1 MRTTRTTVATMAA
14 LAAVGLGACGSA
26 QEVTTSHA
34 HETANVAYAGSLE
47 YLNEHVIG
55 PNFARTTGDGY
66 EGRGGGSFGLAHDI
80 IAGEISPNVFESI
93 GGAPIADLE
102 PRFTR
107 WYVTVASS
115 PIVLAYNPHASF
127 APRLAAIAAGRAPLT
142 ELFNILRSPGFLLG
156 RTNPATD
163 PQGQAFYEMV
173 ELATARYH
181 LPASTPSAV
190 LGSLENPSQVFS
202 ETSLEARLESGQL
215 DAASAFR
222 SQAIQLHLPYVALP
236 AAIDFGDPA
245 DAATYASASLTL
257 PNGTVVHGHPLT
269 LAVTTL
275 GHHDQAAATA
285 FVDYV
290 IDGAGRKALAAGG
303 YTLLRP
309 TVTGTGVPD
318 VVRSAVASADG

>member
-1 MRTTRTTVATMAA
+1 MAA
-14 LAAVGLGACGSA
+14 LAAAVLGACGST
-26 QEVTTSHA
+26 QNTSAHA
-34 HETANVAYAGSLE
+34 RETANVAYAGSLE

-55 PNFARTTGDGY
+55 PAFARATGDVY

-80 IAGEISPNVFESI
+80 AAGEISPNVFESI
-93 GGAPIADLE
+93 GGAPIAELE

-115 PIVLAYNPHASF
+115 PIVLAYNPHTSF
-127 APRLAAIAAGRAPLT
+127 APRLAAIAAGRAPFT
-142 ELFNILRSPGFLLG
+142 ELFSLLRTPGFLLG

-173 ELATARYH
+173 ELATVRYH
-181 LPASTPSAV
+181 LPASTTSAV
-190 LGSLENPSQVFS
+190 LGSLENPSQVYS

-222 SQAIQLHLPYVALP
+222 SQAIQLHLPYIALP

-245 DAATYASASLTL
+245 DAATYATASLTL
-257 PNGTVVHGHPLT
+257 PDGSVVHGHALT

-275 GHHDQAAATA
+275 GRHDQGAAMA

-290 IDGAGRKALAAGG
+290 IDGAGREALAAGG

-309 TVTGTGVPD
+309 TVTGTGVPH
-318 VVRSAVASADG
+318 VVRTAVARADG